1 MSWPGMWVWGPM
13 SSPSVLPSPHLP
25 SPTFTFG
32 FNLWDSQRSPQ
43 NDCSSDTRSH
53 TISLPAH
60 LFRPPTGTINPR
72 LHSFPL

>member
-43 NDCSSDTRSH
+43 CDCSSDTRSC
-53 TISLPAH
+53 TVSFPAH
-60 LFRPPTGTINPR
+60 LSQHSMSTINPR
-72 LHSFPL
+72 LCSFPM